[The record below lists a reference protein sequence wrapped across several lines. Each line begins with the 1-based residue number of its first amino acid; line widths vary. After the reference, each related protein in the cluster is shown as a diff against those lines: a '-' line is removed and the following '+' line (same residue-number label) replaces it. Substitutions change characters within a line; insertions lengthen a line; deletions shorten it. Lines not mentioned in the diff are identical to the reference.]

1 MGRTLKDGTWK
12 PAPSASKR
20 SERMSRPPTPMN
32 VLRKQTEVKVFM
44 GAGWTKGTVV
54 ESTKQY
60 CTVYL
65 TQGRRQV
72 TVRDQRNLILGSEKP

>member
-20 SERMSRPPTPMN
+20 SERMSRPATPMTI
-32 VLRKQTEVKVFM
+32 LRKGTEVKAYM

-65 TQGRRQV
+65 AQGRRQV
-72 TVRDQRNLILGSEKP
+72 TVRDQRNLILGNEKP

>member
-20 SERMSRPPTPMN
+20 SERMSRPATPMTI
-32 VLRKQTEVKVFM
+32 LRKGTEVKAYM
-44 GAGWTKGTVV
+44 GSGWTKGTVV

>member
-1 MGRTLKDGTWK
+1 MGQTLKDGTWK
-12 PAPSASKR
+12 PAPSAARR
-20 SERMSRPPTPMN
+20 SDRMSRPATPMTI
-32 VLRKQTEVKVFM
+32 LRKGTEVKAYM

-65 TQGRRQV
+65 AQGRRQV

>member
-1 MGRTLKDGTWK
+1 MGQTHKDGTWK
-12 PAPSASKR
+12 TAPSASKR
-20 SERMSRPPTPMN
+20 SERMSRPATPMTI
-32 VLRKQTEVKVFM
+32 LRKGTEVKAYM

>member
-12 PAPSASKR
+12 PAPSASRR
-20 SERMSRPPTPMN
+20 SDRMSRPATPMTI
-32 VLRKQTEVKVFM
+32 LRKGTEVKAYM

>member
-1 MGRTLKDGTWK
+1 MTI
-12 PAPSASKR
+12 
-20 SERMSRPPTPMN
+20 
-32 VLRKQTEVKVFM
+32 LRKGTEVKAYM

-72 TVRDQRNLILGSEKP
+72 TVRDQRNLIPGNEKP